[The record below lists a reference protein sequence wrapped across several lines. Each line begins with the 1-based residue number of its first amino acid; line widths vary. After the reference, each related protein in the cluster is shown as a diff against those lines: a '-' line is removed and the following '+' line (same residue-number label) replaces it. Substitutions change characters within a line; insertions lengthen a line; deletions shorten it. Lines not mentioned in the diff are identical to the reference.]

1 MQRLLKSGAGARRKA
16 AAVLARLGLAAT
28 LAMPGLAVGEVAL
41 VAVAANFAEVMERLE
56 ADFEAESPHGITVT
70 TGSTGK
76 LYAQIVNGAP
86 FDLLLAADQ
95 ARPELLEQ
103 QGIAVRGTRFTYASG
118 RLSLWSADP
127 AAFDGDGAAWLRR
140 GGFRR
145 LAIANPDLAPYGV
158 AARQVLESL
167 GVHEAVAG
175 RLVFGE
181 NVGQVHAMV
190 ATGNAEA
197 GLVARA
203 YVASPRNREPGSRWD
218 VPADL
223 HAPIRQDA
231 VLLMRAE
238 DNSAAR
244 DLLAFLRREDVRQV
258 IADYGYGSD

>member
-1 MQRLLKSGAGARRKA
+1 ML
-16 AAVLARLGLAAT
+16 VRLGLVAAVT
-28 LAMPGLAVGEVAL
+28 MPAIALGEVAL

-56 ADFEAESPHGITVT
+56 ADFEAEGTHAITVT

-86 FDLLLAADQ
+86 FDVLLAADQ
-95 ARPELLEQ
+95 TRPELLEQ

-127 AAFDGDGAAWLRR
+127 HAFAGDGAAWLRR
-140 GGFRR
+140 GAFRR
-145 LAIANPDLAPYGV
+145 LAIANPDLAPYGL
-158 AARQVLESL
+158 AARQVLEAL
-167 GVHEAVAG
+167 GVYEALAG
-175 RLVFGE
+175 RLVLGE
-181 NVGQVHAMV
+181 NVGQAHAMV

-244 DLLAFLRREDVRQV
+244 DLLVFLRRDDVRRV
-258 IADYGYGSD
+258 IAGHGYGSD